1 MLKSIFH
8 TISAINIIHNF
19 ITEQRKRIQTYERIG
34 LELTVDVFQ
43 VVLCHSFPKKNLN
56 TLCDTQGL
64 INNI

>member
-1 MLKSIFH
+1 MLKNMFP
-8 TISAINIIHNF
+8 TISGINIIHNF

-34 LELTVDVFQ
+34 LEFSIDVFQ